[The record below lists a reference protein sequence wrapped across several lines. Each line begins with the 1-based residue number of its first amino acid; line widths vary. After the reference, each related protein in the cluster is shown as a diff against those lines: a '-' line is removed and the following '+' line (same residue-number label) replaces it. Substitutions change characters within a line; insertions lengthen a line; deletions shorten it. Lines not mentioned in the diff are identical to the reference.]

1 MSEKLMLVLILE
13 KIQYLDK
20 LLLELSDEGINS
32 ATVLNSTGMM
42 QQLSQM
48 EEEKIISTLRP
59 LFTPAHSENK
69 TIFMI
74 LTEEEVKIAR
84 EVIKK
89 VIGDLNQ
96 PETGIL
102 FALPILF
109 TDGIRDYDYDYK
121 NKYT

>member
-1 MSEKLMLVLILE
+1 MLVLILE
-13 KIQYLDK
+13 KTQYLNK
-20 LLLELSDEGINS
+20 LLLELSDQGIHS

-42 QQLSQM
+42 QKLSKMQ
-48 EEEKIISTLRP
+48 EEKIISILRP
-59 LFTPAHSENK
+59 LFTPTHSENK

-74 LTEEEVKIAR
+74 LKEEEVKIAK
-84 EVIKK
+84 EAIHNI
-89 VIGDLNQ
+89 IGDLNQ

-102 FALPILF
+102 FGLPILF